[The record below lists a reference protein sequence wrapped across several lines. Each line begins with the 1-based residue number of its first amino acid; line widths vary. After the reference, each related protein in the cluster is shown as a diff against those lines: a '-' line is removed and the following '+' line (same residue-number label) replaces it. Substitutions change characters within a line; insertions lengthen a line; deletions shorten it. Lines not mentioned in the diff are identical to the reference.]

1 MDLCNKSGIV
11 QTLLVLKI
19 LFKTIMVLIPI
30 IITIIAIMDMI
41 NIVKSGEGEVSK
53 TVTKLIK
60 RLIAAFIVM
69 MLPVFIQALL
79 PLLLREKYD
88 DSVFACMESATQ
100 EKVKEL
106 KEKEA
111 NATSEE
117 NNDQKNNNKKVY
129 NSNFG
134 KKSNNENN
142 GTKNQNNTENNN
154 QNNTDNSQNNQ
165 PQQNTTVGNGQYF
178 DSNDVTKI
186 SGLSEQEFISVLQ
199 NSTAYKGKARV
210 YIPYAKDLIAAE
222 RNHNVNAFYLIGLYS
237 YESGWLDSELTR
249 KCNNIGGVRYYSQQ
263 YKGQT
268 VANCGGYAGF
278 SNISDFIDFHAN
290 LLQTKYLSPGGSH
303 YHGTSVASIAQDYGS
318 GRGIDTIIRI
328 ATNVS
333 GGNLSQ

>member
-1 MDLCNKSGIV
+1 MDLCNKSGVV

-19 LFKTIMVLIPI
+19 LFKTIMVLLPI
-30 IITIIAIMDMI
+30 IIIIIATIDII

-60 RLIAAFIVM
+60 RLVAAFVVM
-69 MLPVFIQALL
+69 MLPIFVQALL
-79 PLLLREKYD
+79 PLLLQEKYD
-88 DSVFACMESATQ
+88 DSVFACMESATS

-106 KEKEA
+106 REKEA
-111 NATSEE
+111 SATSDE
-117 NNDQKNNNKKVY
+117 NNDQKDNNKKVY

-134 KKSNNENN
+134 KQDTNNNES
-142 GTKNQNNTENNN
+142 NN
-154 QNNTDNSQNNQ
+154 QNNESNNQNNNETNNQNNQ
-165 PQQNTTVGNGQYF
+165 VQNTTVGNGQYF

-186 SGLSEQEFISVLQ
+186 SGLTEQEFISVLQ
-199 NSTAYKGKARV
+199 NSTAYKGKAKV

-222 RNHNVNAFYLIGLYS
+222 KNHNINAFYLIGLYS
-237 YESGWLDSELTR
+237 YESGWLDSELTK

-278 SNISDFIDFHAN
+278 SSISDFIDFHAN
-290 LLQTKYLSPGGSH
+290 LLQTKYLTPGGSH
-303 YHGTSVASIAQDYGS
+303 YNGTSVASIAKDYGS